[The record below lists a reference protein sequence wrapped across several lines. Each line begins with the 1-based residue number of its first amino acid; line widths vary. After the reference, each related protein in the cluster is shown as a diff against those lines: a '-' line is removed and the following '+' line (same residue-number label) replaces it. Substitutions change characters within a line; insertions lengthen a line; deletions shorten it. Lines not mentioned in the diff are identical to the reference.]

1 MSHNKKYA
9 NAQLENITL
18 AEGEEVADPFWAT
31 PRGRFDS
38 FENQDK
44 PEIFGLGLGDIV
56 NYLKK
61 MMEQG
66 FRTPYCLG
74 RIGRL
79 AFETYWEEHRA
90 HPALH

>member
-1 MSHNKKYA
+1 M
-9 NAQLENITL
+9 
-18 AEGEEVADPFWAT
+18 ADPFWAT

-38 FENQDK
+38 FDNQDK
-44 PEIFGLGLGDIV
+44 PEIFGFGLDDIV

-66 FRTPYCLG
+66 FRVPYCLG

-79 AFETYWEEHRA
+79 AFDIYWEEHRA
-90 HPALH
+90 HPALYYDLDLERIIKESKSSPAEVSI